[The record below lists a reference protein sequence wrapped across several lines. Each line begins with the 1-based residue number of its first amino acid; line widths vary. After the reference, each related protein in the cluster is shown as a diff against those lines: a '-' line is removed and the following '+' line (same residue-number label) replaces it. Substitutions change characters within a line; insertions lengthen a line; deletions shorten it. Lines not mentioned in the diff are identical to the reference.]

1 MWFQIDA
8 KPYDWP
14 TVIIMLI
21 AFIISLHVL
30 LLICNILCGQ
40 IESETVFCLALMLC

>member
-1 MWFQIDA
+1 MWSQIDA

-14 TVIIMLI
+14 TVILYIMLI

-40 IESETVFCLALMLC
+40 IENETVFCLAV